1 MMRICRLIGFLLFL
15 IMLSFAVYAEASD
28 DAVKESSE
36 ENSAEAEDEK
46 SEKEKIQIE
55 SLNEQKRDVL
65 NYGIDSEVLD
75 IISTIRSENDRSFDD
90 ELAELLANNDNIEIN
105 RAIFDFFGLSESK
118 AGVEKALKLVKEH
131 LDDYE
136 LSTNLILS
144 AISYLGIVKE
154 KEASDLFYEM
164 INDNNKSLAGAA
176 LRGIGKLVDD
186 SRADEIM
193 TFFEDNEGDSDYE
206 DLLAS
211 AILVLGELGYKDAS
225 IVFEDV
231 LLDEDAPKVHRQY
244 AAISIGKLQSD
255 SGFDLLKEQ
264 FVLLEDANLRS
275 YVLKGLT
282 DYDKS
287 ELDSLLISALRD
299 SFWRIRMAAS
309 EGLGSREVG
318 DAVDILIYKV
328 KKDPVRQVRY
338 SSMKALADIATS
350 EANDFI
356 LEQFKSPR
364 NAFDLRAK
372 ALDVM
377 LDKQINGT
385 IDVLKEI
392 LDKKWEDEKDNEL
405 GPFCKTLSTTEW
417 AALEPFYN
425 AMIQNENYI
434 IQIYGIRGIKI
445 NKLSSLKS
453 RLQELDTEDQ
463 HVNVRRE
470 VKAAL
475 DSL

>member
-1 MMRICRLIGFLLFL
+1 MMRKCRSFGFLLFL
-15 IMLSFAVYAEASD
+15 IMLSFAVYAEESD
-28 DAVKESSE
+28 AAIDENSE
-36 ENSAEAEDEK
+36 ETALESVEEK
-46 SEKEKIQIE
+46 SEEENIQIE

-65 NYGIDSEVLD
+65 KYGIDSEVLD
-75 IISTIRSENDRSFDD
+75 IISTIRSENDKSFDD
-90 ELAELLANNDNIEIN
+90 ELEDLLANNDNTEIN
-105 RAIFDFFGLSESK
+105 RAIFDFFGNSESK
-118 AGVEKALKLVKEH
+118 AGTEKALKLVKEH
-131 LDDYE
+131 LEDYE

-176 LRGIGKLVDD
+176 LRGIGKLEDAT
-186 SRADEIM
+186 RADEIM

-211 AILVLGELGYKDAS
+211 AILVLGELGYEDAS
-225 IVFEDV
+225 IAFEDV

-255 SGFDLLKEQ
+255 SGFELLKEQ

-287 ELDSLLISALRD
+287 ELNQLLIAALRD

-309 EGLGSREVG
+309 EGLGSREVA

-338 SSMKALADIATS
+338 ASIKALGDIATS
-350 EANDFI
+350 KANEFI

-364 NAFDLRAK
+364 NAFDLRVK

-377 LDKQINGT
+377 LDKQINGSVE
-385 IDVLKEI
+385 VLKEI
-392 LDKKWEDEKDNEL
+392 LDKKWEDGKDNEL
-405 GPFCKTLSTTEW
+405 GPICKTLSTTEW

-425 AMIQNENYI
+425 AMIQNKNYI

-453 RLQELDTEDQ
+453 RLQELDTDSQ
-463 HVNVRRE
+463 PVNVRRE

-475 DSL
+475 DEM